1 MSLIEL
7 NFAIARDWAA
17 DAEECMEIAISELHK
32 AVQHLDAALVNH
44 HELRAYLERD
54 GHEETGCTDI

>member
-7 NFAIARDWAA
+7 NF
-17 DAEECMEIAISELHK
+17 
-32 AVQHLDAALVNH
+32 DAALVNH